1 MGDFPRAVIDGLAS
15 SNKIARLSGTANRAI
30 RRPAGRYPALA
41 SVRLRTAEGGLARLA
56 VESARQAEKKSVSR
70 PVEATQLPQ
79 PAGYC
84 VDDLIIDLGRRRVTR
99 GPAEIPL
106 PGLSF
111 DLLLALVRGAP
122 NLLSTEQLMD
132 RVWPGL
138 VVNPETVSQRIKLVR
153 AALGDDPQAPR
164 YIASVRG
171 RGYRL
176 LPPVVLLSSPRVLAS
191 AVADSPKDADSSA
204 APPLREPQNA
214 PPAGPGARWP
224 WTVSAVAATALLV
237 AGGAALLTQMSDRDA
252 TRSIAIDRPSM
263 AQSTRTIAV
272 LPFVNAGGD
281 PDLEYLSD
289 SLTEELLERLSD
301 VPELQVAAR
310 TSSFY
315 FKNRAD
321 DVQQAGRML
330 RVGHVVKGSV
340 RRQGENIRV
349 TVQLISTENGYRH
362 WSNEYDRHISE
373 ILAIEQEIV
382 QSVVDSLRL
391 GPIQRGAGVRSY
403 RSTSSP
409 EAYELYL
416 RARRLYQSFQLDRM
430 DRAIAYYEGAI
441 RLDPTFAD
449 AYVGLADA
457 LGWRRLVGGMPP
469 TDPVTARIAALLR
482 KALDLDPSSGDAHA
496 LLGKELMFTYDFK
509 GAERELQRAE
519 ALSPNGDYVV
529 ASIMAY
535 YMLVGWPAERAI
547 GYARKGRQLDPLN
560 PWAVIHVAQAHW
572 HAHQYHEALI
582 ELERVFEIEP
592 DFWLAH
598 LWRAMILTDLERY
611 REALPAA
618 LRAVELNQGA
628 DAFALSVLAVAH
640 INLGEIDEAHA
651 VIARIE
657 ARGVTKGWH
666 VCLALKDYQCALADL
681 EQTFA
686 ERDRFFP
693 ESLHYRA
700 MLPLHGEPRFQRLV
714 RLVGQE
720 RRVEQ
725 AARLNNL

>member
-1 MGDFPRAVIDGLAS
+1 
-15 SNKIARLSGTANRAI
+15 
-30 RRPAGRYPALA
+30 
-41 SVRLRTAEGGLARLA
+41 
-56 VESARQAEKKSVSR
+56 
-70 PVEATQLPQ
+70 
-79 PAGYC
+79 
-84 VDDLIIDLGRRRVTR
+84 
-99 GPAEIPL
+99 
-106 PGLSF
+106 
-111 DLLLALVRGAP
+111 
-122 NLLSTEQLMD
+122 
-132 RVWPGL
+132 
-138 VVNPETVSQRIKLVR
+138 
-153 AALGDDPQAPR
+153 
-164 YIASVRG
+164 
-171 RGYRL
+171 
-176 LPPVVLLSSPRVLAS
+176 
-191 AVADSPKDADSSA
+191 
-204 APPLREPQNA
+204 
-214 PPAGPGARWP
+214 
-224 WTVSAVAATALLV
+224 
-237 AGGAALLTQMSDRDA
+237 
-252 TRSIAIDRPSM
+252 
-263 AQSTRTIAV
+263 
-272 LPFVNAGGD
+272 
-281 PDLEYLSD
+281 
-289 SLTEELLERLSD
+289 
-301 VPELQVAAR
+301 
-310 TSSFY
+310 
-315 FKNRAD
+315 
-321 DVQQAGRML
+321 
-330 RVGHVVKGSV
+330 
-340 RRQGENIRV
+340 
-349 TVQLISTENGYRH
+349 
-362 WSNEYDRHISE
+362 
-373 ILAIEQEIV
+373 LAIEQEIV

-430 DRAIAYYEGAI
+430 DRAIAYYEEAI

-628 DAFALSVLAVAH
+628 DTFALSVLAVAH